1 MQIGDILI
9 HDGRQYVL
17 LGFDPEGVTPRMIYA
32 EDVGTGARVT
42 LPFER
47 VRVTGSRES
56 RRLRLVRRPR
66 PDE

>member
-17 LGFDPEGVTPRMIYA
+17 LGFDPEGVTPRMMYV
-32 EDVGTGARVT
+32 EDAGTGAHMT

-47 VRVTGSRES
+47 VRVTGIGES
-56 RRLRLVRRPR
+56 RRLRLVREPR